1 MGLDKQDLLQL
12 DNTKNYLNT
21 NNEATNSNGYIFD
34 IEHKHIIF
42 PIGNKKVLL
51 HTFTKEYL
59 YFEMYY
65 DKLANDAKNILINSY
80 NKDYTDILGL
90 INFCENTMMTF
101 INDAIKT
108 AEVFGKNFK
117 YNNFYDYIMPVIK
130 ENCTSF
136 LSEILDLKDKYLEIE
151 KNTKNII
158 DLDKFKKLNLW
169 QQRLNSITNT
179 IKTSLNNGTITTV
192 TKKAL
197 SRRMNNVAIAIDNI
211 KTVTQGEWQLKKL
224 YSDPNFINNLCD
236 NIYQDILNV
245 NLSIKKVSFE
255 VYGERIPTL
264 FTENNKKRSIEIYN
278 NLKNE
283 YYDENNIFDKILEML
298 IEYPLNEDYYSLAM
312 VYSLDGIYNLKN
324 YAEYFFIDYN
334 KAREKALI
342 EINYNNQV
350 LSIYEDA
357 TKIFEKDLKNNMFY
371 NELKFKFSKHLFKNI
386 EYSLDIHS
394 FNNTF
399 YIYQSITENV
409 KEKVFHAFECFANF
423 NNDVPLILYEE
434 NFSYKE
440 SEGFLISSEYIYF
453 TNSSKEKININIM
466 DITDIRLSKNEIY
479 FNNEGTTISKIPID
493 ERELFFQFLKY
504 IIYIIKYRNL

>member
-386 EYSLDIHS
+386 E
-394 FNNTF
+394 
-399 YIYQSITENV
+399 
-409 KEKVFHAFECFANF
+409 
-423 NNDVPLILYEE
+423 
-434 NFSYKE
+434 
-440 SEGFLISSEYIYF
+440 
-453 TNSSKEKININIM
+453 
-466 DITDIRLSKNEIY
+466 
-479 FNNEGTTISKIPID
+479 
-493 ERELFFQFLKY
+493 
-504 IIYIIKYRNL
+504 